1 MLTSILRLLAAVGL
15 IVALPSVA
23 LGYSPN
29 TDLTTSG
36 AIAALKADPNAS
48 FAYTQTYNL
57 GATGLRGWIYVD
69 TNNKD
74 SGSHGLLT
82 ALSRQI
88 LVTVAAAP
96 GNSTM
101 AVDDVILGAT
111 TADSGTVPLFT
122 SDCRKAFGTAIGL
135 AEAKNPAVLRVKRW
149 RAGAIT
155 DVSITLS
162 SMGSYSATS
171 PFVCEKSDRI
181 IAQGRANMVSKL
193 LNNSNYPSRNYS
205 GAIEALAILAV
216 VKPTDSDYIAVQ
228 AKLKAYANRIV
239 AADLSPQG
247 NYMWDWSYMCIFLSE
262 YYLCTVA
269 DGTPD
274 TSVLAGISRNTM
286 TLANSQSRYGTYGHG
301 GSLPKADGSPN
312 GTVPP
317 YGPVNS
323 VGIPTNIA
331 IVLGKKAL
339 IAGSVAVAPQIDQAI
354 ARGAKFFA
362 YYMNKGS
369 IPYGEHEPWIS
380 GHGSNGKDPMC
391 AVLFGLQSD
400 RPAEAEYFSRMALAG
415 CTGREYGH
423 TGQEFSYLWGV
434 MGANVGGPTATI
446 KYMENIRWQLDL
458 ARRTDGS
465 FAYGGKEQF
474 GAGSTTD
481 GTYLGPMASCSVD
494 PTASY
499 LLSYGVAMKRLYLT
513 GKGAIPAN
521 ALTLAK
527 VTNAI
532 AAATYKQDCLGYTT
546 PQLLAAL
553 NEYDPIVRNDA
564 AVQLAGRALDA
575 AQVASLLSMV
585 TDMTNANG
593 RMGACQTLGL
603 RKNAAA
609 LPLLNGRLSD
619 PDLWVRAKATIAIRN
634 YNPVDVSVYRDSMLK
649 AFTDNATDPEVIV
662 WDDPVQVSNR
672 YLSLALFGNAVSDG
686 TPGNNIADYTQ
697 NAPKDLLYRAV
708 RVALKQPD
716 SYPRSGAALF
726 VEYRLSLAD
735 VQQLALDIFKLIT
748 EKSQADTMWYYGPQ
762 LSGMRTLLKYKCAE
776 AIPIALSMLKVEASW
791 GWDST
796 SFMPPYMD
804 ALKYYGDLARWTLPT
819 LENEVTT
826 SLKLLHPS
834 DFASLQPQM
843 QATIASIRASTT
855 PLGGIINLLPIAT
868 PQFVA
873 TTGAKAIIL
882 AGTSPR
888 SAVTFSV
895 VTAPAHGTLAGT
907 APNLTYTPTSGY
919 SGPDH
924 FSFKVTDTLTTS
936 EPGTVS
942 IIVGAAGT
950 GMRGE
955 YYDNADFTNLKLTR
969 IDPQVDFNWAAGSPA
984 SSIAA
989 DTFSVRWTGQL
1000 LVPETGNYTFS
1011 TLNSDG
1017 VRLYVNG
1024 IPMIN
1029 DYTNH
1034 DTAWND
1040 SASVRLTAG
1049 QKVELQLEY
1058 YENTG
1063 LAVAKLKWT
1072 GPTFAGRNG
1081 LIIAKEWLYD
1091 GTGLVGRVPYAHA
1104 QSLSM
1109 IQNADQAL
1117 TLAGSGGN
1125 QTPLTYSIVTQ
1136 PAHGTL
1142 SGTAPNLIFRPT
1154 SGYSGTDSFTFMV
1167 NNGNADSAPAT
1178 VSFGILVGQ
1187 PVAYFWSQAVTGNWS
1202 GNYWTNAAGGSVIPA
1217 VLGSAAYNLNFN
1229 QPGTYTASHDL
1240 SDNFEFNQLNFAAA
1254 VTIGGG
1260 KSLLSS
1266 VNGPFLPQINQNGS
1280 TTVKINSPLK
1290 LGAMT
1295 TLGGTGNG
1303 RVGLPALVSGLGGL
1317 IIDSSGTLELYGLV
1331 PNTYS
1336 GGTIVNSGT
1345 LHLGAV
1351 VADVSPAC
1359 INPVG
1364 SGPVTLNNGG
1374 TIEFDRVS
1382 AGNALTANG
1391 GILFTPNGWGAS
1403 WTGPITLNS
1412 NLTCDTP
1419 NRLVFSGIITG
1430 VGGLTKIGNGPLT
1443 LSGVNTYSG
1452 STFVKAG
1459 ILQSAADA
1467 LGTGLLDIASGAK
1480 VGLNF
1485 TGTRT
1490 IAALKYNS
1498 GTSLEPGT
1506 YGSSASPATNKND
1519 NYFSGTGMITIAVPT
1534 FPSVLP
1540 VVNGLVLRMDASQI
1554 AGTSNGAQVNTWND
1568 VSGAWNH
1575 AIRQEGSS
1583 TGYPQYVS
1591 NGINGLPVVRFNS
1604 GIGSGGDFLKFNRIS
1619 TIRSVFWVIKE
1630 NTNLSDG
1637 HFLLGDNSTYDFHR
1651 GLSANRPLWDA
1662 NYSAA
1667 NIRNGTTKLMG
1678 NPVAGTTTSLPSGSF
1693 QLVSLVTSGNVSAD
1707 QLCQDR
1713 TFHGS
1718 WQGDI
1723 AELLIYDR
1731 ALTSEEE
1738 NQVGTYLGY
1747 KYGLATSYGGLPVTN
1762 GLVLQ
1767 MDASKIAGIADGAQ
1781 LNTWNDTSGAA
1792 NNAIRQNGSSGGYP
1806 KYVASAVNGLPVVR
1820 FNSGNSVA
1828 GDSLKFNRITNIRS
1842 VFWVLKENAG
1852 LIDSHFLLGDDS
1864 SYHFHR
1870 GGNNGPVWDS
1880 NHADSKVKNG
1890 ITKLMGSPVVG
1901 TTTSLPSGSF
1911 QLLSLVTTGDVE
1923 ANQICQDRT
1932 FHGSWQGD
1940 IAEVLIYN
1948 RALTSAEETVV
1959 GTYLAAKYRLSTGY
1973 PLTGV
1978 PSVPTAVS
1986 AAADGAG
1993 AIRVTW
1999 APVLGAASYK
2009 VWSRNTLTSSE
2020 QVVVSSDLLCLVSGL
2035 AVGTPYEFKVS
2046 AVYQNAVSGNYS
2058 SQAIATPLGVSSYFS
2073 WAGNA
2078 VQGLTAGMNS
2088 DPLDD
2093 PDRDGISNLMEFS
2106 LGSAPMTPSSSNLPT
2121 LSKTAEGWVFEY
2133 SRSDLSRTGTTQ
2145 VVEYSNDF
2153 TVWTPIP
2160 VPEDSSIGVVITQG
2174 SPSDIVKVAI
2184 PSTVGKPAFARL
2196 KVTQ

>member
-1 MLTSILRLLAAVGL
+1 MLTSISRLMAR
-15 IVALPSVA
+15 VALLVA
-23 LGYSPN
+23 FPTMVFGYSPN
-29 TDLTTSG
+29 TDLTSSG

-69 TNNKD
+69 TSNKD

-111 TADSGTVPLFT
+111 ASDSGAVPLFT
-122 SDCRKAFGTAIGL
+122 SDCRKALGTAICQ
-135 AEAKNPAVLRVKRW
+135 AEAKNPATLRVKRW
-149 RAGAIT
+149 RSGTIS
-155 DVSITLS
+155 DVSITLT

-171 PFVCEKSDRI
+171 PFVCDKSNQI
-181 IAQGRANMVSKL
+181 ISQGRAYMVNQL
-193 LNNSNYPSRNYS
+193 LANPNFPSRNYS
-205 GAIEALAILAV
+205 GAIQALAILAV
-216 VKPTDSDYIAVQ
+216 VKPTDPDYVAVQ
-228 AKLKAYANRIV
+228 ARLKAYANRIV

-301 GSLPKADGSPN
+301 GCLPNADGSPN

-339 IAGSVAVAPQIDQAI
+339 LVGSVTVAPQIDQAI

-391 AVLFGLQSD
+391 AVLFGLQAD
-400 RPAEAEYFSRMALAG
+400 RPAEAEYFSRMSLAG

-434 MGANVGGPTATI
+434 MGANVGGPTATT

-474 GAGSTTD
+474 GAGSTND
-481 GTYLGPMASCSVD
+481 GTYLGAMKDCAVD

-499 LLSYGVAMKRLYLT
+499 LLSYGVAMKRLYIT

-521 ALTLAK
+521 ALTSVK

-532 AAATYKQDCLGYTT
+532 AAATYKQDCPAYTT

-564 AVQLAGRALDA
+564 AVQLAGRTLDST
-575 AQVASLLSMV
+575 QVNLLLSMV

-603 RKNAAA
+603 RRNAAA

-634 YNPVDVSVYRDSMLK
+634 YNPADVSVYRDSMLT
-649 AFTDNATDPEVIV
+649 AFTNNATDPEVIV
-662 WDDPVQVSNR
+662 WDDPVQISNR
-672 YLSLALFGNAVSDG
+672 YLSLALFGNAISDG

-708 RVALKQPD
+708 RAALKQPD
-716 SYPRSGAALF
+716 SYPRSGAAIF
-726 VEYRLSLAD
+726 VEYRLSLVDIQA
-735 VQQLALDIFKLIT
+735 LALDVFKLIT
-748 EKSQADTMWYYGPQ
+748 AKSQADTMWYYVPQ
-762 LSGMRTLLKYKCAE
+762 LSGMRILLKYKCAE
-776 AIPIALSMLKVEASW
+776 AIPIALSMLKVETGW

-796 SFMPPYMD
+796 VFMPPYMD

-826 SLKLLHPS
+826 SLNLLHPS
-834 DFASLQPQM
+834 DFAALQPQM
-843 QATIASIRASTT
+843 QSTIASIRATT
-855 PLGGIINLLPIAT
+855 TTLSGVINLLPVAT
-868 PQFVA
+868 PQVIA
-873 TTGAKAIIL
+873 TTGAKAITL

-888 SAVTFSV
+888 STVTFSLA
-895 VTAPAHGTLAGT
+895 TAPAHGTLTGT
-907 APNLTYTPTSGY
+907 APNLIYTPAPGY

-924 FSFKVTDTLTTS
+924 FSFKVIDTLTTS

-942 IIVGAAGT
+942 VIVGAAGT

-984 SSIAA
+984 SSIGA
-989 DTFSVRWTGQL
+989 DTFSVRWSGQL
-1000 LVPETGNYTFS
+1000 LVPETGSYTFS

-1024 IPMIN
+1024 IPVIN

-1040 SASVRLTAG
+1040 SASISLTAG

-1063 LAVAKLKWT
+1063 SAVAKLKWT

-1081 LIIAKEWLYD
+1081 AIVAKEWLYD
-1091 GTGLVGRVPYAHA
+1091 GTGLVDRVPYAHA
-1104 QSLSM
+1104 QSLST
-1109 IQNADQAL
+1109 IQNMDQAL
-1117 TLAGSGGN
+1117 ILAGSGAN
-1125 QTPLTYSIVTQ
+1125 QTPLTYSIVNQ

-1142 SGTAPNLIFRPT
+1142 IGTAPNLVYRPT
-1154 SGYSGTDSFTFMV
+1154 NGYSGTDSFTFVV
-1167 NNGNADSAPAT
+1167 NNGNANSAPAT
-1178 VSFGILVGQ
+1178 VSFGIFVG
-1187 PVAYFWSQAVTGNWS
+1187 PPAAYFWSQAVSGNWS
-1202 GNYWTNAAGGSVIPA
+1202 GNYWTNAAGGSVTPA
-1217 VLGSAAYNLNFN
+1217 AVGSATYYLNFN
-1229 QPGTYTASHDL
+1229 EAGTFTATHDL
-1240 SDNFEFNQLNFAAA
+1240 SDNFEFNQLNFAAT
-1254 VTIGGG
+1254 VTVGGS
-1260 KSLLSS
+1260 KSLSAS
-1266 VNGPFLPQINQNGS
+1266 ANGPFLPQINQNS
-1280 TTVKINSPLK
+1280 SMNVTINSPLK
-1290 LGAMT
+1290 LATMT
-1295 TLGGTGNG
+1295 TVGGTGNG
-1303 RVGLPALVSGLGGL
+1303 RVVLPAVVSGGGGL
-1317 IIDSSGTLELYGLV
+1317 TMNSSGTLELHGLV
-1331 PNTYS
+1331 PNMYS

-1351 VADVSPAC
+1351 VAGTSPAC
-1359 INPVG
+1359 INPAG
-1364 SGPVTLNNGG
+1364 TGPVTLNGGG

-1382 AGNALTANG
+1382 AGNVLIANG
-1391 GILFTPNGWGAS
+1391 GRLFTPNGWGAM
-1403 WTGPITLNS
+1403 WTGPITLNA
-1412 NLTCDTP
+1412 NLNCDTE
-1419 NRLVFSGIITG
+1419 NQLVCSGAISGI
-1430 VGGLTKIGNGPLT
+1430 GGLTKIGDGPLT
-1443 LSGVNTYSG
+1443 LSGSNSYSG
-1452 STFVKAG
+1452 PTFVKKG
-1459 ILQSAADA
+1459 ILQTAAAA
-1467 LGTGLLDIASGAK
+1467 LGTGLLDITNGAK

-1490 IAALKYNS
+1490 IAALSYNA
-1498 GTSLEPGT
+1498 GAVLAPGT
-1506 YGSSASPATNKND
+1506 YGSSASPAANKND
-1519 NYFSGTGMITIAVPT
+1519 TYFSGTGTITIAVPNI
-1534 FPSVLP
+1534 SSALP

-1554 AGTSNGAQVNTWND
+1554 AGTSNGEQVNTWND
-1568 VSGAWNH
+1568 VSAASNN
-1575 AIRQEGSS
+1575 AVRQAGSS

-1604 GIGSGGDFLKFNRIS
+1604 SVGNGGDFFKFNRIS
-1619 TIRSVFWVIKE
+1619 TIRTVFWVLKE
-1630 NTNLSDG
+1630 NANLNDG
-1637 HFLLGDNSTYDFHR
+1637 HFLLGDSSTYDFHR
-1651 GLSANRPLWDA
+1651 GLSASRTLWDA
-1662 NYSAA
+1662 TYSAA

-1678 NPVAGTTTSLPSGSF
+1678 NPVVGTTTSLPSGSF

-1707 QLCQDR
+1707 QICQDR

-1723 AELLIYDR
+1723 AEVLIYDR
-1731 ALTSEEE
+1731 ALTGDEE

-1747 KYGLATSYGGLPVTN
+1747 KYGLATSYSSLPITS

-1767 MDASKIAGIADGAQ
+1767 MDASKIAGTADGAQ
-1781 LNTWNDTSGAA
+1781 LNTWNDTSSAA
-1792 NNAIRQNGSSGGYP
+1792 NTAVRQTGSSVGYP
-1806 KYVASAVNGLPVVR
+1806 KYVASAINGLPVVR
-1820 FNSGNSVA
+1820 FNSSNTVS
-1828 GDSLKFNRITNIRS
+1828 GDSFKFNRIANIRS

-1852 LIDSHFLLGDDS
+1852 LTDSHFLLGDDN

-1870 GGNNGPVWDS
+1870 GGNNGPIWDS
-1880 NHADSKVKNG
+1880 NFADSKIKSG
-1890 ITKLMGSPVVG
+1890 ITKLMGSPVGG

-1940 IAEVLIYN
+1940 IAEILIYN
-1948 RALTSAEETVV
+1948 RALTNTEETVV
-1959 GTYLAAKYRLSTGY
+1959 GTYLAAKYRLTTGY
-1973 PLTGV
+1973 PLTVV
-1978 PSVPTAVS
+1978 PPTPTAV
-1986 AAADGAG
+1986 AAMADGVG

-1999 APVLGAASYK
+1999 APILGAASYK
-2009 VWSRNTLTSSE
+2009 VWSKNTLTSVE
-2020 QVVVSSDLLCLVSGL
+2020 QVVVGSGLPCLVSGL
-2035 AVGTPYEFKVS
+2035 TVGTPYEFKVS
-2046 AVYQNAVSGNYS
+2046 AVYPNSVSGNYS
-2058 SQAIATPLGVSSYFS
+2058 PQAIATPVGLSSYVN
-2073 WAGNA
+2073 WAGNS
-2078 VQGLTAGMNS
+2078 VQGLTAGVNS
-2088 DPLDD
+2088 GALDD

-2106 LGSAPMTPSSSNLPT
+2106 LGGAPMASSSAILPT
-2121 LSKTAEGWVFEY
+2121 LSKVAGGWVFEY
-2133 SRSDLSRTGTTQ
+2133 NRSDLSQIGTTQ

-2153 TVWTPIP
+2153 IVWTSILIP
-2160 VPEDSSIGVVITQG
+2160 EVSDNGVIITQG
-2174 SPSDIVKVAI
+2174 NLSDTVKVPI
-2184 PSTVGKPAFARL
+2184 PAVVGKPTFARL